1 MAENALSLPIVA
13 YAKNRLLD
21 HQMRFL
27 FPTHEVAKII
37 NQTATPELALPASSF
52 IALAWSR

>member
-1 MAENALSLPIVA
+1 MAENVLSLLIVA

-27 FPTHEVAKII
+27 FPTHEVAK
-37 NQTATPELALPASSF
+37 L
-52 IALAWSR
+52 

>member
-1 MAENALSLPIVA
+1 MKANFIVLDLPPIVA

-27 FPTHEVAKII
+27 FPTHKVAK
-37 NQTATPELALPASSF
+37 L
-52 IALAWSR
+52 